1 MSLPIGTSEKS
12 EIAQS
17 IWNHTIDNKS
27 GYNRILS
34 GFMRKNYPLLAK
46 NSCWCANSKNFLAT
60 PGLTD
65 LHFSTL
71 NPIDSQRQSV
81 IQMNSYTEIRD
92 FIVNRNHMFAVVRTG
107 GKQYCVKPG
116 DVLKVEKIEAEPSS
130 KISLTDVVLTSSD
143 KGEVAAEEAEVAG
156 AVVSAEVLK
165 HVRNKKV
172 IIFKKKRRHNYRRKN
187 GHRQWMTVLKITDIS
202 LAK

>member
-1 MSLPIGTSEKS
+1 
-12 EIAQS
+12 
-17 IWNHTIDNKS
+17 
-27 GYNRILS
+27 
-34 GFMRKNYPLLAK
+34 
-46 NSCWCANSKNFLAT
+46 
-60 PGLTD
+60 
-65 LHFSTL
+65 
-71 NPIDSQRQSV
+71 
-81 IQMNSYTEIRD
+81 
-92 FIVNRNHMFAVVRTG
+92 MFAVVKTG

-156 AVVSAEVLK
+156 AVVNAEVLK

-172 IIFKKKRRHNYRRKN
+172 VIFKKKRRHNYRRKN
-187 GHRQWMTVLKITDIS
+187 GHRQWMTVLKITGIS

>member
-1 MSLPIGTSEKS
+1 M
-12 EIAQS
+12 
-17 IWNHTIDNKS
+17 
-27 GYNRILS
+27 
-34 GFMRKNYPLLAK
+34 
-46 NSCWCANSKNFLAT
+46 
-60 PGLTD
+60 
-65 LHFSTL
+65 
-71 NPIDSQRQSV
+71 